1 MAEVFDVSD
10 RQYKQLNND
19 SAKHLKTTSGW
30 FWLLLF
36 IEYLLHLGLCNQL
49 MAMLWLNCVVLY
61 CAETKEQ
68 LNPM

>member
-1 MAEVFDVSD
+1 MI
-10 RQYKQLNND
+10 
-19 SAKHLKTTSGW
+19 
-30 FWLLLF
+30 LLSIEKLQVADFGCFFFF

-61 CAETKEQ
+61 YAETKEQ